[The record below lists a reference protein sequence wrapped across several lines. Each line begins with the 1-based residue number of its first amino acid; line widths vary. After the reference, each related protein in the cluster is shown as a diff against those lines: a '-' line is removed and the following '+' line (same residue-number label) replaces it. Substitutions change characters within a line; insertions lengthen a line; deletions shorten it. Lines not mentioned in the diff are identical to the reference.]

1 MKHTLNR
8 PNTRAFY
15 ETFVSYGC
23 PVTLAAFP
31 ASELEDFRVVM
42 CTQPK
47 LSPEKMLAT
56 FPKVPDFLSNGS
68 FFDTSSGASIMNV
81 VSQGVTYSED
91 PDPRTSLGFGLI
103 SGTKDNLPKVGNRLL
118 PWKEFLSAYPLLFLA
133 GHRQDVSDYADI
145 NYAAQRMVFGK
156 YTSAAAEEWYFF
168 LLVEGSGCLLAHL
181 QDLLIEHLKQEEN
194 TIQWAAN
201 LDGGGSAYLAVEGKR
216 VSEGKQGSWLRPV
229 DNVIAVYLKDVEP
242 ESDPWTKA
250 FWRVSLG
257 AFSVWE
263 NANEYLQ
270 SIRSLGV
277 GVVDYSKAFLSYDES
292 GKFYRVQVGAFSN
305 RSGAEKVAEELRS
318 WGYDTYVRYGR

>member
-1 MKHTLNR
+1 MKHTLSR

-15 ETFVSYGC
+15 ETFTSYGC
-23 PVTLAAFP
+23 PVTMAAFP
-31 ASELEDFRVVM
+31 ASEVDDFRVVM

-194 TIQWAAN
+194 TIRWAAN

-216 VSEGKQGSWLRPV
+216 VSEGKQR
-229 DNVIAVYLKDVEP
+229 
-242 ESDPWTKA
+242 
-250 FWRVSLG
+250 
-257 AFSVWE
+257 
-263 NANEYLQ
+263 
-270 SIRSLGV
+270 
-277 GVVDYSKAFLSYDES
+277 FLASS
-292 GKFYRVQVGAFSN
+292 CG
-305 RSGAEKVAEELRS
+305 
-318 WGYDTYVRYGR
+318 

>member
-15 ETFVSYGC
+15 ETFTAYGC
-23 PVTLAAFP
+23 PVTMAAFP

-103 SGTKDNLPKVGNRLL
+103 SGTKDSLPKVGNRLL

-156 YTSAAAEEWYFF
+156 YTSASAEEWYFF

-216 VSEGKQGSWLRPV
+216 VSEGKQGSWLRPPPCRTARQ
-229 DNVIAVYLKDVEP
+229 DC
-242 ESDPWTKA
+242 
-250 FWRVSLG
+250 VS
-257 AFSVWE
+257 A
-263 NANEYLQ
+263 LQ
-270 SIRSLGV
+270 
-277 GVVDYSKAFLSYDES
+277 
-292 GKFYRVQVGAFSN
+292 
-305 RSGAEKVAEELRS
+305 EKS
-318 WGYDTYVRYGR
+318 

>member
-1 MKHTLNR
+1 MIHKLIRT
-8 PNTRAFY
+8 NTRAFY

-118 PWKEFLSAYPLLFLA
+118 P
-133 GHRQDVSDYADI
+133 
-145 NYAAQRMVFGK
+145 
-156 YTSAAAEEWYFF
+156 
-168 LLVEGSGCLLAHL
+168 
-181 QDLLIEHLKQEEN
+181 
-194 TIQWAAN
+194 
-201 LDGGGSAYLAVEGKR
+201 
-216 VSEGKQGSWLRPV
+216 
-229 DNVIAVYLKDVEP
+229 
-242 ESDPWTKA
+242 
-250 FWRVSLG
+250 
-257 AFSVWE
+257 
-263 NANEYLQ
+263 
-270 SIRSLGV
+270 
-277 GVVDYSKAFLSYDES
+277 
-292 GKFYRVQVGAFSN
+292 
-305 RSGAEKVAEELRS
+305 
-318 WGYDTYVRYGR
+318 